1 MSFNLASLLGGGLAE
16 TFKSIVGTFKLSPE
30 KKAEIEAAIS
40 ENEYLIRMKEY
51 ELQVRGMDMEA
62 ATIDA
67 QKSIIV
73 AEMQQSDA
81 YTKRARPTIVYAGL
95 LAIFLAHIIMPYISH
110 FTRNTVPDIS
120 LPTDFWYVWGAVCS
134 VWFVGRTLE
143 RKGIGGGVVRKIN
156 GDK

>member
-1 MSFNLASLLGGGLAE
+1 MSFNLGTLLGGGLAD
-16 TFKSIVGTFKLSPE
+16 TIKAVVGTFKLSPE
-30 KKAEIEAAIS
+30 KKAEIEAAI
-40 ENEYLIRMKEY
+40 EDNLQQIRMKEY

-95 LAIFLAHIIMPYISH
+95 VAIFLAHIIMPYVSH

-134 VWFVGRTLE
+134 VWFIGRTME
-143 RKGIGGGVVRKIN
+143 RRGLGGEMVRKIN

>member
-1 MSFNLASLLGGGLAE
+1 MSFNIGSLLGGGLAD
-16 TFKSIVGTFKLSPE
+16 TIKAVVGTFRLSPE
-30 KKAEIEAAIS
+30 KKAELEAAIS
-40 ENEYLIRMKEY
+40 ENEHLIRMKEY
-51 ELQVRGMDMEA
+51 ELQVRGMKMEA

-110 FTRNTVPDIS
+110 FTRNTVPNIS

-143 RKGIGGGVVRKIN
+143 RKGIGGNAVRKIN